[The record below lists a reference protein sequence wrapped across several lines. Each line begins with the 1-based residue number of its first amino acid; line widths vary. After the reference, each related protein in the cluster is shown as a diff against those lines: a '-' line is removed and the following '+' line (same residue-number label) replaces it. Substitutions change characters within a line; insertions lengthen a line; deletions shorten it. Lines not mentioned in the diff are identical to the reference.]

1 MKNLFIFAIIIL
13 FFLCAG
19 FGPSFSGSLLPLFI
33 PTGPVTHTHRVA
45 DENSLRSIKEG
56 VTSKEDIIMML
67 GEPDGVRKH
76 EKLFLYWWREGSGD
90 VMVTQ
95 YYAGVS
101 VRGECVLIITFN
113 ENNIVMKYEVKKK
126 GIFSGYA
133 SWMRTITEYDLS
145 EW

>member
-1 MKNLFIFAIIIL
+1 MKNISVFAVIIL

-19 FGPSFSGSLLPLFI
+19 CYVAPI
-33 PTGPVTHTHRVA
+33 HTYRVA
-45 DENSLRSIKEG
+45 DENALRSIKEG

-67 GEPDGVRKH
+67 GEPEGVRKQ

-90 VMVTQ
+90 VIVIQ
-95 YYAGVS
+95 HDAGEI
-101 VRGECVLIITFN
+101 VRGECVLLITFS
-113 ENNIVMKYEVKKK
+113 ENNTVMKYEVKKK
-126 GIFSGYA
+126 GIFSGYD